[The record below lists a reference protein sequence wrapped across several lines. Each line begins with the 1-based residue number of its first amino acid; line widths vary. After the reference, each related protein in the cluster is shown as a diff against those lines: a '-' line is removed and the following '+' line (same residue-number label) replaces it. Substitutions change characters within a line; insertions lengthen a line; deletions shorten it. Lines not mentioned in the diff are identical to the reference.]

1 MVKQSF
7 LKSDRLKSNKSIEF
21 LIRKGRILRYFPL
34 KAHFII
40 AEVKEPTTKST
51 IKAAFIVP
59 KRLFKKAIDRNR
71 LKRLMREAFRKNKD
85 SISEYFVNFNKSV
98 DIAFVFI
105 GDQPCEYFVIEEQ
118 MKTIFGELISK
129 CK

>member
-71 LKRLMREAFRKNKD
+71 LKRLMREAFRKNKG
-85 SISEYFVNFNKSV
+85 SISEYFANSNKSL

-105 GDQPCEYFVIEEQ
+105 GDQTCEYIALEQQIITMFEEL
-118 MKTIFGELISK
+118 KSK
-129 CK
+129 SK

>member
-1 MVKQSF
+1 MLKQTL
-7 LKSDRLKSNKSIEF
+7 LKSDKLKSSKSIEL
-21 LIRKGRILRYFPL
+21 LIRKGKILRSSPL
-34 KAHFII
+34 KTHYII
-40 AEVKEPTTKST
+40 TEVNQLTTKST

-59 KRLFKKAIDRNR
+59 KRLFKKAIERNR

-118 MKTIFGELISK
+118 MKTIFEELISK